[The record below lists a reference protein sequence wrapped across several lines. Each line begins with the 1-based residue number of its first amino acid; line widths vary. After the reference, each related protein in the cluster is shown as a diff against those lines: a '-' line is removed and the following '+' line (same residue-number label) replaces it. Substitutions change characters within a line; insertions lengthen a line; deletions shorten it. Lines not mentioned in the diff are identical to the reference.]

1 MLEVASENERP
12 AVDDLLQP
20 FARALFEMYA
30 GGAVPT
36 SERDLERD
44 ARIILDEALNDRE

>member
-1 MLEVASENERP
+1 MNA
-12 AVDDLLQP
+12 
-20 FARALFEMYA
+20 FAGTLFEMYA

-44 ARIILDEALNDRE
+44 ARIILDEALNDRECKRWRTCGHIRVWEE